1 METPRRTNPARTQRE
16 GDREPRR
23 EASGEAGPAEA
34 PTQASSLRAVRNKSV
49 VLPPGLWHFVAAA

>member
-16 GDREPRR
+16 GDHEPRR
-23 EASGEAGPAEA
+23 EASGEAGPADA

-49 VLPPGLWHFVAAA
+49 V